1 MGHRGGVVP
10 LFIIH
15 KSAGRRLSD
24 YSAPGAQ
31 QSAFKEISS
40 RAGTPGVGFLPIPPR
55 RPGNRGS
62 ERCSDSRQGT
72 PLSRRRWEAALLPG
86 PGRRAARGDSHKD
99 HVVSCPVPSS
109 PGTRSIHHRD
119 SRDGGGSERAAQTR
133 GTRRP
138 RPAPARPRRSPRVLR
153 LLEIQE
159 PGSEHRGGSISL
171 QPGAQTAATCKRPR
185 GGSSRSARAGA
196 AGGAQS
202 GAGAEPGAAD
212 AKSRADGGGR
222 GGGGGLRAN
231 RLSPRGPGPLP
242 ARGGPLLASLG
253 GGETRGGG
261 MGAWG
266 GFFLAPGAPSSGRF
280 AARRRPVRRSPG
292 GPGLEGGGPVLQP
305 LAWSTPESI

>member
-1 MGHRGGVVP
+1 M
-10 LFIIH
+10 
-15 KSAGRRLSD
+15 
-24 YSAPGAQ
+24 
-31 QSAFKEISS
+31 
-40 RAGTPGVGFLPIPPR
+40 GFLPIPPR

-119 SRDGGGSERAAQTR
+119 SRDGGGSERAARTR

-138 RPAPARPRRSPRVLR
+138 RAPPPLTSRTSSSGNPGAGERTSRRFHQPPA
-153 LLEIQE
+153 
-159 PGSEHRGGSISL
+159 GGSDRGNL
-171 QPGAQTAATCKRPR
+171 QKAAGREQQVGR
-185 GGSSRSARAGA
+185 LGAGA
-196 AGGAQS
+196 AGGARS

-222 GGGGGLRAN
+222 GGGVGLRAN

-292 GPGLEGGGPVLQP
+292 GPGLEGGGPALQP